1 MYSKSLAEADRSTE
15 RYMVMDMQRQL
26 EKKDELIAQ
35 KDASIAEK
43 DAEIGKLQEEINLI
57 KFLLVHFYLYRQQQI
72 CILGNTYH
80 YHVLV
85 LIHGDSIF
93 LIHYH

>member
-35 KDASIAEK
+35 KDAEIAQMAQERDASIAERDASIAQK
-43 DAEIGKLQEEINLI
+43 DAEIARMKELIRQLQSQNPGSE
-57 KFLLVHFYLYRQQQI
+57 
-72 CILGNTYH
+72 
-80 YHVLV
+80 
-85 LIHGDSIF
+85 S
-93 LIHYH
+93 